1 MDVGFYVGRFKY
13 YLVLLSISMQTISIK
28 IDEELMKA
36 MKKLMK
42 EHRYSTQT
50 EFIREAIRMKLSEER
65 ERKDVLKRLHKIYGA
80 SRIQTTDEDLHRV
93 REEISRELED
103 EIKEDS
109 LS

>member
-1 MDVGFYVGRFKY
+1 
-13 YLVLLSISMQTISIK
+13 MQTISIK

-65 ERKDVLKRLHKIYGA
+65 ERKD
-80 SRIQTTDEDLHRV
+80 
-93 REEISRELED
+93 
-103 EIKEDS
+103 
-109 LS
+109 